1 MTQQITRSGRG
12 RGERTETCR
21 LSDFP
26 SSCRT
31 GELHQFCSRTPANP
45 SLQHGTSMQTCGLTT
60 VRSADVRLACR
71 HAVGG
76 GAARSLSS
84 PVARTTRW
92 TRGSS
97 GVRLSRAER
106 VQVVAAANAPRSCDR
121 NLLVVGPGVLG
132 SLVCQRWLNVRARR
146 ATRPRFRFFSTR
158 ATNHD
163 ASFRRLASALFHF
176 SRDPG

>member
-1 MTQQITRSGRG
+1 MTFLFGAGSQFLFVRLNLHLGTVHSSVEQQSRLQRRFHFLLWRTSSVPLAHGR
-12 RGERTETCR
+12 ER
-21 LSDFP
+21 LVSKP
-26 SSCRT
+26 
-31 GELHQFCSRTPANP
+31 
-45 SLQHGTSMQTCGLTT
+45 GTSMQTCGLAT

-97 GVRLSRAER
+97 GVRLSRIER
-106 VQVVAAANAPRSCDR
+106 AQVVAAANAPRSCDR

-132 SLVCQRWLNVRARR
+132 SLVCQRWLNVRARL
-146 ATRPRFRFFSTR
+146 ATPPSV
-158 ATNHD
+158 
-163 ASFRRLASALFHF
+163 
-176 SRDPG
+176 